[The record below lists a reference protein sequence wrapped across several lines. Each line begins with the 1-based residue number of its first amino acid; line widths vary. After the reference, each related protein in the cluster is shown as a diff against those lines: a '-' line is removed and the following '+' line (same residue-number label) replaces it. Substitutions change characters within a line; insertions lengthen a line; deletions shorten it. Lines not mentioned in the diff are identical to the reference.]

1 MVWIFVIIGAHRLA
15 PICLTTIISL
25 ILRLS
30 PGQKR
35 FVLARPFYRAGGS
48 ILEPASTKPPGPT
61 WLASASTKG
70 IFAGGPLKC
79 PSGKTGTFVLADGY
93 VARQH
98 MWPAST
104 NRH

>member
-1 MVWIFVIIGAHRLA
+1 MVWIFVVIGVHRLA

-25 ILRLS
+25 ILTLS
-30 PGQKR
+30 LGQKR